1 MSVFLNFMIC
11 SHFRKLFDRPE
22 KENAFFCL
30 NVQKFYFYGE
40 ISIARWRSDL
50 KTYMKISVNQSKRG
64 KVVVH
69 SLYPQCIHRAMNNVL
84 HYILNKHITILYRRV
99 SIITTQLGIMV
110 LISYSTQKGR
120 YTQIMW
126 KNGSSQFGQ
135 LSMQCS
141 IVMT

>member
-1 MSVFLNFMIC
+1 
-11 SHFRKLFDRPE
+11 
-22 KENAFFCL
+22 
-30 NVQKFYFYGE
+30 
-40 ISIARWRSDL
+40 
-50 KTYMKISVNQSKRG
+50 
-64 KVVVH
+64 
-69 SLYPQCIHRAMNNVL
+69 MNNVL